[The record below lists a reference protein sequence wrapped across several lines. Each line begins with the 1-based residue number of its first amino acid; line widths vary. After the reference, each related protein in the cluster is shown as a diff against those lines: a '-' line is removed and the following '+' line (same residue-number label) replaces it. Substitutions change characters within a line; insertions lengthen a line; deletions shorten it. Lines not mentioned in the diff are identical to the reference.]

1 MKLDLVFSS
10 QTTIH
15 LSESIFRLIRAIRDT
30 FLTIEVRLNHLMSKT
45 IRGGFNYSRH
55 YIDVYYLPVVDLCCI
70 LTGVIPAFPLGN
82 FYNENESDIHSLR
95 VFLRAHCI

>member
-45 IRGGFNYSRH
+45 IRGGFSYSRH
-55 YIDVYYLPVVDLCCI
+55 YIDVYYLPVVDRI

-82 FYNENESDIHSLR
+82 VYNENESDIHSLR
-95 VFLRAHCI
+95 VFVRAHCI